1 MSHKTSKPL
10 PTLVEVPCLSG
21 AAWDTASMTNLV
33 DYTQISCALDDDTST
48 VEEYADTLEAQVA
61 KYDDYVLIGDSFGAL
76 VALALATRR
85 PKGLRGL
92 VISGGFAVNPVEDWF
107 TKLKLLLARSLPKW
121 LYLPV
126 TLRLHARALASREDA
141 MGSTAWSARDTYR
154 LFVEHTPYESYVV
167 RSRASQFADYSGVLD
182 RIEVPTL
189 ILTPSD
195 DTLIGK
201 SASKLLR
208 DGIKDAREIVLPH
221 TGHMF
226 RFSHPDLYSLEVA
239 KFLNN
244 I

>member
-1 MSHKTSKPL
+1 
-10 PTLVEVPCLSG
+10 
-21 AAWDTASMTNLV
+21 MTHLV
-33 DYTQISCALDDDTST
+33 DYTQVSCALDDATTS
-48 VEEYADTLEAQVA
+48 VEAYADTLEAQVA
-61 KYDDYVLIGDSFGAL
+61 QYDNYVLIGDSFGAL

-85 PKGLRGL
+85 PKGLRAL

-121 LYLPV
+121 LYRPV
-126 TLRLHARALASREDA
+126 TLKLHARALASKEDA
-141 MGSTAWSARDTYR
+141 TGSTSWSARDTYR
-154 LFVEHTPYESYVV
+154 LFVEHTPYESYVA

-201 SASKLLR
+201 SASTLLR
-208 DGIKDAREIVLPH
+208 EGIKDAREVVIPH

-226 RFSHPDLYSLEVA
+226 RFSHPDVYSLEIA
-239 KFLNN
+239 KFLNQ